1 MSGAAEFEANGV
13 DEVDDPR
20 AYMQVARALREQIA
34 DGRLKA
40 GRCLPG
46 IKQISQDSGR
56 SRQTIGKALR
66 LLEREGLIIRVA
78 GHPYYV
84 KDAGLP

>member
-1 MSGAAEFEANGV
+1 
-13 DEVDDPR
+13 
-20 AYMQVARALREQIA
+20 L
-34 DGRLKA
+34 LKP

-46 IKQISQDSGR
+46 IKQISQESGR

-66 LLEREGLIIRVA
+66 LLEREVLIIRVA

-84 KDAGLP
+84 KDAGRP